1 MLLEKA
7 KMQLTTHKV
16 EFDGKNYRLS
26 SPHTNRDAK
35 ISETQNKYLELLKKG
50 MTVEEL
56 VNHYLAK
63 NELVSFRELYNLIE
77 TMIDFSIISNNE
89 VRRYFEKNVDQH
101 VDLRVAPTS
110 GGVASIRNWNT
121 RSILTLPFFR
131 TLKPDVAEHFVQNC
145 SLTQIPERTKL
156 ISIGDEARDLY
167 VILEGEA
174 SIYRQGFKNRRE
186 LITIIPA
193 GSVFGEG
200 AFLLNKPRSA
210 DVITNVPCILAK
222 IEYNEKV
229 FGPLLKSTQTL
240 DLQQRL
246 WILHGLLSS
255 PIFHNVPSET
265 MDRFAYMGQ
274 THEVANGHMICKEGQ
289 QGDSFF
295 VIIQGEVVIT
305 MHNRELKKLK
315 QGDILGEIALL
326 ISNGHR
332 TATAQAIRDCLL
344 FEVKRDQFYK
354 VLGQNLILANEIE
367 TIAYNRFANQR

>member
-7 KMQLTTHKV
+7 KMQFSTHKV

-26 SPHTNRDAK
+26 SPHSNKDAK
-35 ISETQNKYLELLKKG
+35 ISELQNIYLQQLKSG
-50 MTVEEL
+50 LSVEEL
-56 VNHYLAK
+56 VNSYLAR
-63 NELVSFRELYNLIE
+63 NELVSFRELYSLIA
-77 TMIDFSIISNNE
+77 TMIDFSIINNAE
-89 VRRYFEKNVDQH
+89 VRRYFEKNSEQE

-131 TLKPDVAEHFVQNC
+131 TLKPEVADLFVQNC

-156 ISIGDEARDLY
+156 ISIGEEARDLY

-174 SIYRQGFKNRRE
+174 AIYRQGFRNRRE

-210 DVITNVPCILAK
+210 DVITNMPCILAK
-222 IEYNEKV
+222 VEYNEKI
-229 FGPLLKSTQTL
+229 FGPLLRSTQTL

-265 MDRFAYMGQ
+265 MDRFVYMGQ
-274 THEVANGHMICKEGQ
+274 THSVSNGQTICREGQ

-305 MHNRELKKLK
+305 MGNRELKKLK
-315 QGDILGEIALL
+315 QGDIFGEIALL
-326 ISNGHR
+326 ISGGTR

-344 FEVKRDQFYK
+344 FEVKRNQFYK

-367 TIAYNRFANQR
+367 TVAYQRYANQR